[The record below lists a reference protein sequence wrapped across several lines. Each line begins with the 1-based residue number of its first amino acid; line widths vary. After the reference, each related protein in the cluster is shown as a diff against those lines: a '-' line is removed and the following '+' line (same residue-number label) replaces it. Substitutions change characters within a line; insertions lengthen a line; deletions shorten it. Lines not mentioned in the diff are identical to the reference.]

1 MRKLLLFILFVSYS
15 FAVNDILY
23 KPIQP
28 IDENITKTLYSII
41 SGYPEE
47 LTSTV
52 NEDDKNVFLYKGH
65 FRVIYGLS
73 YKDSVL
79 TQNLANTI
87 LDIADTVW
95 TKEIEGFTF
104 KAPRNSDNYYIDI
117 YIGNRSAY
125 NKDAGIY
132 VTISSNYAGY
142 ATSYSNG
149 TPYFVINPDMDL
161 GILKV
166 TIAHEFFHTIQYA
179 YGLGDVTDDIWYKN
193 IWFLEATATMMEDE
207 VFDDVNDYVSYLRYY
222 VNSTNR
228 SIEYY
233 NSGIEYGKVIFAKY
247 LREKYGIDF
256 IKSFFENYQL
266 DKTMLEVIEKEFTD
280 INSSFKNAMLEFAKW
295 MANEDLYF
303 EEGSLYPIVGK
314 HSLDENI
321 SIENYG
327 FALFDNGATRY
338 LVSSNPEYM
347 QSNFNGQ
354 EDVIDSVDLNGL
366 IFLNPKP
373 VTLYTD
379 ITQKNRFNG
388 ISLKAG
394 WNLVSNILDENITLD
409 TLFNDDEIV
418 WVYRNGEYFAY
429 SANSDVEQVIEN
441 NNIAV
446 PGNVITPGEGIWVY
460 TENEKVIDF
469 NKNNLLGFDLNLTT
483 GWNLLSI
490 ASSTFDVSEI
500 DQSVVIWHFNNNTQN
515 WEFYTNQTGI
525 DLPYEKID
533 KILPGNGYFLL
544 YN

>member
-1 MRKLLLFILFVSYS
+1 M
-15 FAVNDILY
+15 
-23 KPIQP
+23 
-28 IDENITKTLYSII
+28 
-41 SGYPEE
+41 
-47 LTSTV
+47 
-52 NEDDKNVFLYKGH
+52 
-65 FRVIYGLS
+65 
-73 YKDSVL
+73 
-79 TQNLANTI
+79 
-87 LDIADTVW
+87 
-95 TKEIEGFTF
+95 
-104 KAPRNSDNYYIDI
+104 
-117 YIGNRSAY
+117 
-125 NKDAGIY
+125 
-132 VTISSNYAGY
+132 
-142 ATSYSNG
+142 
-149 TPYFVINPDMDL
+149 
-161 GILKV
+161 
-166 TIAHEFFHTIQYA
+166 
-179 YGLGDVTDDIWYKN
+179 
-193 IWFLEATATMMEDE
+193 
-207 VFDDVNDYVSYLRYY
+207 
-222 VNSTNR
+222 
-228 SIEYY
+228 
-233 NSGIEYGKVIFAKY
+233 
-247 LREKYGIDF
+247 
-256 IKSFFENYQL
+256 
-266 DKTMLEVIEKEFTD
+266 
-280 INSSFKNAMLEFAKW
+280 
-295 MANEDLYF
+295 
-303 EEGSLYPIVGK
+303 
-314 HSLDENI
+314 DENI

-469 NKNNLLGFDLNLTT
+469 NKNNLLGFNLNLTT